1 MNTMQMSQTIG
12 QMARKIRDRED
23 PKTGV
28 CSPEDAD
35 ISELLQVLCRIID
48 RSPMVGPEALIIRRA
63 FGAPGDWGYGT
74 PIGEA
79 LRQPG

>member
-1 MNTMQMSQTIG
+1 MQIG
-12 QMARKIRDRED
+12 DKLWTCIARCQVCKRELNR
-23 PKTGV
+23 
-28 CSPEDAD
+28 A
-35 ISELLQVLCRIID
+35 
-48 RSPMVGPEALIIRRA
+48 MVGPEAIIIRRA